1 MENVYLVGFMGTGK
15 SAVGKAIA
23 KKKHLRFIDLDNAIE
38 KKEKRLINDIF
49 AQEGEPYFRI
59 LEKNAL
65 KEAAKGRNLVVACGG
80 GIVLAP
86 ENIRA
91 MKKTGKIICLAAL
104 PEAIVERTRRSRHR
118 PLLNVADPEKK
129 IKELLKTRAPF
140 YSLADI
146 TIDTA
151 SLSVKEVA
159 DKIIQL
165 IDTP

>member
-1 MENVYLVGFMGTGK
+1 MDNVYLVGFMGTGK

-23 KKKHLRFIDLDNAIE
+23 KKKHLRFIDLDATIE

-49 AQEGEPYFRI
+49 VQEGEPYFRI
-59 LEKNAL
+59 LERNAL
-65 KEAAKGRNLVVACGG
+65 KEVARGHNLVVACGG
-80 GIVLAP
+80 GIVLTP
-86 ENIRA
+86 GNIQA
-91 MKKTGKIICLAAL
+91 MKKSGKIICLAAP
-104 PEAIVERTRRSRHR
+104 PETIVERTRRFRHR

-129 IKELLKTRAPF
+129 IKELLHKRAPF
-140 YSLADI
+140 YRKADI

-165 IDTP
+165 FDTL